1 MSSQKKILRSALF
14 TSFIPFGIFFS
25 AHSHAGMDV
34 YCEPSTEIQTTAY
47 TACNEL
53 PALTPANDNQTNM
66 LLLLSDLG
74 IAKFNIQEEK
84 STLWTTSYSKV
95 PFEVSSLLVNS
106 HNKLP
111 NARKPLKAP
120 DLSYN
125 EHCNSLQ
132 NGAHAFIQ
140 QVKTDTKLSRSE
152 KDMLIHEREK
162 INNCENTLAL
172 LSVNPNWSA
181 AARQY
186 VSYLNATI
194 SFYNTHFST
203 ATKIYSVLTNV
214 DQAWLK
220 ETSQYMLIRSTLNEA
235 YQSGVGEYGDLVHD
249 KLNQNLLTTFFNN
262 ITQYFKLYPQGQYAA
277 SARGLLRRG
286 FWLSGKHDLL
296 INEYVWQINHPT
308 SSVYNLELPNLPYEL
323 DRHVFQSN
331 RLNVKNLKDPFFLSI
346 YDLMHMRKK
355 ETADDVVISWA
366 ELNAQKNYFKDS
378 PELFQYLQANHLFY
392 VQNKAQEALKYLPQR
407 APSSINSYLQ
417 LSQLLLKGRIL
428 EASGRNQATQKYWEN
443 LLSISK
449 TAEQRGL
456 AELMLYRYYAQQQNT
471 AQFIGSSAKIK
482 QAYLQ
487 QQYLVDAAN
496 EQSLMSVVK
505 NNVATQDQKNVA
517 LYTLLNKSLAY
528 QNFDLFNQAYREL
541 PSNAAQFNTEQNTAE
556 KFRNQPS
563 FANFLWKGA
572 SVSNSIKCPDL
583 ATLTQQLQVNPK
595 DLSLNLCLGEY
606 ARSSQAYTILNLNYL
621 PDHSLQSFKGTY
633 FARGDVYKNIIKT
646 GTKSELT
653 AYALYRA
660 IQCYAPSGNNEC
672 QDKDVNKS
680 VRKQWFDQIKRDYPE
695 TSWAKSLKYYW

>member
-1 MSSQKKILRSALF
+1 MSSQQKILRSALF
-14 TSFIPFGIFFS
+14 TSCIPFGIFFS
-25 AHSHAGMDV
+25 AQSHAGMDV
-34 YCEPSTEIQTTAY
+34 YCEPSTEIQTNAY

-84 STLWTTSYSKV
+84 STLWTTTYSKV

-106 HNKLP
+106 RNKLP

-132 NGAHAFIQ
+132 NGADAFIQ
-140 QVKTDTKLSRSE
+140 QVKTDSNLSSSE
-152 KDMLIHEREK
+152 KDLLIHERQK
-162 INNCENTLAL
+162 INECENTLAL
-172 LSVNPNWSA
+172 LNVNPNWSA
-181 AARQY
+181 TARQY
-186 VSYLNATI
+186 ASYLNATI
-194 SFYNTHFST
+194 SFYNANFST

-220 ETSQYMLIRSTLNEA
+220 ETAQYMLIRSALNET
-235 YQSGVGEYGDLVHD
+235 YQSGVGEYGDLEHD
-249 KLNQNLLTTFFNN
+249 KLNQSLLTTFFNN

-296 INEYVWQINHPT
+296 INEYVWQINHPK

-323 DRHVFQSN
+323 DRHVFQSK
-331 RLNVKNLKDPFFLSI
+331 RLNIKNLKDPFFLSI

-355 ETADDVVISWA
+355 ETTDDVIISWS
-366 ELNAQKNYFKDS
+366 ELNAQKNYFKDA

-392 VQNKAQEALKYLPQR
+392 VQNKAQEALKYLPQQT
-407 APSSINSYLQ
+407 PSSISSYLQ

-428 EASGRNQATQKYWEN
+428 EASGQNQTTQQYWEN

-456 AELMLYRYYAQQQNT
+456 AELMLYRHYAQQQNT

-496 EQSLMSVVK
+496 EQSLMQVVK
-505 NNVATQDQKNVA
+505 NNAATQDQKNVA

-541 PSNAAQFNTEQNTAE
+541 PSNAAQYNTEQNTVE
-556 KFRNQPS
+556 KYRNQPP
-563 FANFLWKGA
+563 FANFLWKGIT
-572 SVSNSIKCPDL
+572 VTNSIKCPDL

-595 DLSLNLCLGEY
+595 NLSLNLCLGEY
-606 ARSSQAYTILNLNYL
+606 ARSSQAYTLLNLNYL
-621 PDHSLQSFKGTY
+621 PDYSLQSFKGTY
-633 FARGDVYKNIIKT
+633 FTRGDVYKNIIKT

>member
-1 MSSQKKILRSALF
+1 MSYQKKFIHSALF
-14 TSFIPFGIFFS
+14 TSSIPFVIFFS
-25 AHSHAGMDV
+25 MQSHAGMDI
-34 YCEPSTEIQTTAY
+34 YCEPSTLIQTNAY
-47 TACNEL
+47 TACDEL

-74 IAKFNIQEEK
+74 IAKFNIHEDK
-84 STLWTTSYSKV
+84 STLWRTSYSKV
-95 PFEVSSLLVNS
+95 PFEVSSIMS
-106 HNKLP
+106 TSSNKLP
-111 NARKPLKAP
+111 NARKPLKTP
-120 DLSYN
+120 DLSFN
-125 EHCNSLQ
+125 EHCNSIQ
-132 NGAHAFIQ
+132 NGAQAFIE
-140 QVKTDTKLSRSE
+140 QVKKDSKLSSSE
-152 KDMLIHEREK
+152 KDTLIRERQK
-162 INNCENTLAL
+162 INDCDNKLTL
-172 LSVNPNWSA
+172 LSVNPNWSVS
-181 AARQY
+181 ARQY
-186 VSYLNATI
+186 ASYLNATI
-194 SFYNTHFST
+194 SFYNANFST

-214 DQAWLK
+214 DQPWLK
-220 ETSQYMLIRSTLNEA
+220 ETSQYMLIRSALNEA
-235 YQSGVGEYGDLVHD
+235 YQSGLGEYGDLDHD
-249 KLNQNLLTTFFNN
+249 KLNQSLLTNFFNN

-296 INEYVWQINHPT
+296 INEYVWQINNPK

-323 DRHVFQSN
+323 DRHVFQSK
-331 RLNVKNLKDPFFLSI
+331 RLNVKNLKDPFFLTI
-346 YDLMHMRKK
+346 YDLMHMRKIQSS
-355 ETADDVVISWA
+355 DDIVISWA
-366 ELNAQKNYFKDS
+366 ELNAQKNYFKDA

-528 QNFDLFNQAYREL
+528 QNFDLFNQAYTEL
-541 PSNAAQFNTEQNTAE
+541 PTNAAQFNSEQNTAE
-556 KFRNQPS
+556 KYRYQPP
-563 FANFLWKGA
+563 FANFLWKGIT
-572 SVSNSIKCPDL
+572 VSNSIKCPDL
-583 ATLTQQLQVNPK
+583 ATLTKQLQANPK
-595 DLSLNLCLGEY
+595 DLSLQLCLGEY
-606 ARSSQAYTILNLNYL
+606 ARSSQAYSMVDLSYQSDDS
-621 PDHSLQSFKGTY
+621 PQSFKGRY

-672 QDKDVNKS
+672 QDKDVSKS